1 MRALHGEGEAGLA
14 RGRTVLSHIEL
25 IRVGNTVL
33 DAAGVMSSRNLRSLD
48 AIHLAT
54 AQLIGSDLD
63 VFIAYDER
71 LLDAARSAGL
81 HTASP
86 D

>member
-1 MRALHGEGEAGLA
+1 M
-14 RGRTVLSHIEL
+14 SHIEL
-25 IRVGNTVL
+25 IRVGNAVL
-33 DAAGVMSSRNLRSLD
+33 DAAGVMSSPNLRSLD